1 MDKEELV
8 RRYGEAIAQNDFE
21 TLKELRH
28 PDWHEDW
35 PQSGE
40 RIPSHEAYRKIHE
53 DFPSG
58 MPRIDVQQVAGAEDR
73 WVMTPSMTIQRI
85 AGSGDVW
92 SVEGVNTY
100 SNGEVYHIIQHL
112 RLRDGRVWRATTY
125 FASRFEAP
133 AWRASLVV
141 PID

>member
-1 MDKEELV
+1 VDKEELV
-8 RRYGEAIAQNDFE
+8 RRYGEAIAHNDFD

-53 DFPSG
+53 DFPAG
-58 MPRIDVQQVAGAEDR
+58 MPRIDLKQVAGADDR

-100 SNGEVYHIIQHL
+100 SSGEVYHIIQHL

-125 FASRFEAP
+125 FASPFEAP
-133 AWRASLVV
+133 TWRASLVV